1 MIVPGWKCN
10 SDVEYVKSKCV
21 LACGDGIVD
30 SQSPYLEECD
40 TGATPNADC
49 VNCKNTNTIIDE

>member
-1 MIVPGWKCN
+1 VVIQDGCDEQCMIVPGWKCN

-30 SQSPYLEECD
+30 S
-40 TGATPNADC
+40 
-49 VNCKNTNTIIDE
+49 